1 MVKSPEEYFQDQEF
15 HAEAGNAK
23 GDFTSAERAFMQK
36 YLGVDENDILRKMG
50 IKPGQAALVDAAEAA
65 SAGES
70 LDAIIRDEP
79 ELQMVAFFLGNQ
91 EYTVPTLAVQE
102 VIKFSQPTKLPAA
115 PAYVA
120 GIINLRGRV
129 TPLVRLRDLLEIP
142 ATESSTD
149 HFIVV
154 CRRRG
159 LQLGLMIER
168 VHTMYRVPQER
179 IDWAVESHLGI
190 NVDYISGL
198 LKADD
203 RLVGIVSVDR
213 IVDTVLQR

>member
-15 HAEAGNAK
+15 HAEAVNAK

-50 IKPGQAALVDAAEAA
+50 IKPGQAAMVDAAEAA

-149 HFIVV
+149 NFIVV

>member
-15 HAEAGNAK
+15 HAEAVNAK

>member
-15 HAEAGNAK
+15 HAEAVNAK

-102 VIKFSQPTKLPAA
+102 VIKFSQPT
-115 PAYVA
+115 
-120 GIINLRGRV
+120 
-129 TPLVRLRDLLEIP
+129 
-142 ATESSTD
+142 
-149 HFIVV
+149 
-154 CRRRG
+154 
-159 LQLGLMIER
+159 
-168 VHTMYRVPQER
+168 
-179 IDWAVESHLGI
+179 
-190 NVDYISGL
+190 
-198 LKADD
+198 
-203 RLVGIVSVDR
+203 
-213 IVDTVLQR
+213 

>member
-15 HAEAGNAK
+15 HAEAVNAK

-129 TPLVRLRDLLEIP
+129 TPLVRLRALLEIP